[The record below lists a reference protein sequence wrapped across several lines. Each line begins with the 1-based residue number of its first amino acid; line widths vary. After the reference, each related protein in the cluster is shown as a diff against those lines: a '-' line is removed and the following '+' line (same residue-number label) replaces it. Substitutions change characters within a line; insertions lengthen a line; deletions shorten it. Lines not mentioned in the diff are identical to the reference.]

1 MDLEVPTKGPHTPHE
16 KPITSQ
22 VNIFN
27 QQFHAFMQGGQ
38 QVYPPPPPPPAGNAP
53 GKAGY
58 PQVNVD
64 DAPYPPPGLSSRPGS
79 GSYPPAQAGQEIHP
93 PTREPSGP
101 IQRRRG
107 AGSRTI
113 LSDSDGDS
121 DYDVIE
127 NRTEKRTDNK
137 RSERSVPPTGEQD
150 LPARVYNTRI
160 RQRSNGSW

>member
-1 MDLEVPTKGPHTPHE
+1 
-16 KPITSQ
+16 
-22 VNIFN
+22 
-27 QQFHAFMQGGQ
+27 MQGGQ
-38 QVYPPPPPPPAGNAP
+38 QVYPPPPPPAGNAP
-53 GKAGY
+53 GKAGH

-79 GSYPPAQAGQEIHP
+79 GSYPPAQAGQETYP
-93 PTREPSGP
+93 PMREPAGP

-107 AGSRTI
+107 SGSRTI
-113 LSDSDGDS
+113 LSDSDGDL

-127 NRTEKRTDNK
+127 NHPEKLTDNK
-137 RSERSVPPTGEQD
+137 RSERSVLPTGEQD